1 MSLSRENRAT
11 VMRELTAAIICGAL
25 IIGCGTSHHSSHG
38 ASATS
43 ASTRATGPTGP
54 TTSTTSPGIRYQVKR
69 GDTLSAIAN
78 HFGVAESSIVA
89 RNRIT
94 NPDHLA
100 EGQSLVIPPL
110 PPLMLLVTPTK
121 GEPGQGFELKL
132 TGAKLSESVTFE
144 IDSPNGKYKGHPH
157 AASAAGLVS
166 ATYQTAPT
174 ARPGNYV
181 VIATG
186 TKGSTARAGFVVV
199 PSPTGGT

>member
-1 MSLSRENRAT
+1 MSMSRENRAT

-100 EGQSLVIPPL
+100 E
-110 PPLMLLVTPTK
+110 
-121 GEPGQGFELKL
+121 
-132 TGAKLSESVTFE
+132 LSESVTFE

-174 ARPGNYV
+174 DRPGNYV